1 MTAGSAS
8 SAQRPIQIAVV
19 GHTNAGKTSL
29 VRTLIRQA
37 GFGEVSDRPGT
48 TRHVERIALVVDGM
62 EAVWFYD
69 TPGLEDAVGLLDY
82 LESLDPELTRLGRVQ
97 AFLAGPEATRSF
109 EQEAKV
115 LRTLAE
121 MDAALVVIDSREP
134 VLPKF
139 RCELEILAACAKP
152 LMPVLNFVRDP
163 ASREAEW
170 QALLSATG
178 LHAQVRFDAVAPFV
192 GSQQHLYQDL
202 GTLLP
207 RLRAPLLQVVA
218 YLDREAQ
225 ERASAAYRV
234 VADTL
239 VNLAALRRDIDTEAF
254 ADAAQRKAFVLAF
267 QQLARERVRAG
278 TQELLQVYGFRAD
291 EAELADLPWLDGR
304 WESDLFNPE
313 TLRQAGKRLGQGAT
327 IGASIGVVA
336 DLAVGG
342 ISLGAGAAL
351 GGLLGGMLT
360 QGWSQFGRRLW
371 NQARGVQALS
381 VENELLLL
389 AAEGFLELIAAL
401 EQRGHA
407 AQDKLQIA
415 PTAPTSASA
424 PGSAFEPLAAPSP
437 GPRSSAA
444 AQQGLRACVRALE
457 PARSHDSWSRRPG
470 RGASSSSAARAAL
483 VAEVAG
489 LLAAQ
494 RGPQ

>member
-1 MTAGSAS
+1 MKASATS
-8 SAQRPIQIAVV
+8 SDQRPIQIAVV

-37 GFGEVSDRPGT
+37 SFGEVSDRPGT
-48 TRHVERIALVVDGM
+48 TRHVERIALTIDGVDGA

-82 LESLDPELTRLGRVQ
+82 LESLGSDLTRLARVQ

-115 LRTLAE
+115 LRTLGD

-163 ASREAEW
+163 TSREADW

-207 RLRAPLLQVVA
+207 RLREPLQRVVA

-225 ERASAAYRV
+225 ERSNAAHRV

-239 VNLAALRRDIDTEAF
+239 VSLAALRREIDTEAF
-254 ADAAQRKAFVLAF
+254 EDIAQRKAFVQAF

-278 TQELLQVYGFRAD
+278 TQELLQVYGFRDD

-351 GGLLGGMLT
+351 GGLIGGVVT

-371 NQARGVQALS
+371 NQVRGVQQLS

-389 AAEGFLELIAAL
+389 AAEGLLGLMAML

-407 AQDKLQIA
+407 AQQKVQMA
-415 PTAPTSASA
+415 HKPTRASTTEA
-424 PGSAFEPLAAPSP
+424 IGATWKI
-437 GPRSSAA
+437 GPEIESGRDAH
-444 AQQGLRACVRALE
+444 LRACVRALE
-457 PARSHDSWSRRPG
+457 PARSHESWARQTG
-470 RGASSSSAARAAL
+470 RASSSSSTRAAL
-483 VAEVAG
+483 VDEVAA
-489 LLAAQ
+489 LLTQ
-494 RGPQ
+494 P

>member
-1 MTAGSAS
+1 MTEHTNPTRQG
-8 SAQRPIQIAVV
+8 PIQIAVV

-48 TRHVERIALVVDGM
+48 TRHVERIALTINGVDGA
-62 EAVWFYD
+62 EAVCFYD
-69 TPGLEDAVGLLDY
+69 TPGLEDAVGLHDY
-82 LESLDPELTRLGRVQ
+82 LNALAPDLSRLERVQ

-115 LRTLAE
+115 LRTLSD

-170 QALLSATG
+170 QALLSGTG

-207 RLRAPLLQVVA
+207 RLRAPLQRVVA

-225 ERASAAYRV
+225 ERASAAYSV
-234 VADTL
+234 AADTL
-239 VNLAALRRDIDTEAF
+239 VNLAALRREIDTEAF
-254 ADAAQRKAFVLAF
+254 EDAAQRKAFVLAF
-267 QQLARERVRAG
+267 QQLARQHVRAG
-278 TQELLQVYGFRAD
+278 TQELLQVYGFRDD
-291 EAELADLPWLDGR
+291 EAELADLPWLNGR

-351 GGLLGGMLT
+351 GGLLGGMVT

-371 NQARGVQALS
+371 NQVRGVQTLS

-389 AAEGFLELIAAL
+389 AAEGLLGLVSAL

-407 AQDKLQIA
+407 AQQKLQLA
-415 PTAPTSASA
+415 ASETKQTSASS
-424 PGSAFEPLAAPSP
+424 GSAH
-437 GPRSSAA
+437 GSAA
-444 AQQGLRACVRALE
+444 DKNLRACVRALE
-457 PARSHDSWSRRPG
+457 PARSHNSWSRQPG
-470 RGASSSSAARAAL
+470 RAPSSSTTRAAL

-489 LLAAQ
+489 LLAETTAQ
-494 RGPQ
+494 R